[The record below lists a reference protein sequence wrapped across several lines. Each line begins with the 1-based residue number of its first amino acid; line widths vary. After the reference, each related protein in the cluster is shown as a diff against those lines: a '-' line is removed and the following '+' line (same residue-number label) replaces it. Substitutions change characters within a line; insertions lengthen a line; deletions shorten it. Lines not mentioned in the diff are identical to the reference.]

1 MPEATG
7 MVTNRHLFR
16 KLCYQIMSGGTS
28 AFIMLSSDY
37 NVLRSTVIAWN
48 NFLQPKA
55 IVKLCN
61 CFDWRPF

>member
-1 MPEATG
+1 
-7 MVTNRHLFR
+7 
-16 KLCYQIMSGGTS
+16 MSGGTS